1 MTIGNFPKK
10 YASSNA
16 IDVDVKKRKF
26 QVDSWQDEEAP
37 AMRKNEQNIWKQV
50 NSWNIWV
57 TSLKKRARMVYV

>member
-37 AMRKNEQNIWKQV
+37 AMRKNEQNI
-50 NSWNIWV
+50 
-57 TSLKKRARMVYV
+57 